1 MIFLKFIMVRTE
13 DPKAGGLREGTQQTS
28 GSQCLV
34 LALGPGEDK
43 EDSL

>member
-13 DPKAGGLREGTQQTS
+13 DPKAGGLREGIQQAS

-34 LALGPGEDK
+34 LALVQGK
-43 EDSL
+43 TSS